1 MTQYNPLNV
10 KLYYLQLYKLKSRI
24 KNSTKVTLYLSSN
37 ATGSSNNETN
47 FPHDLLWANTE
58 ILRIRKTFAKSLS
71 ANIELSKTQ
80 LSKTGQSGF
89 LGKLLEWLQKT
100 CSPLTGNILKPL
112 GKNVLVLLGLTAAVS
127 ATDVDAADV
136 AIQKKKN
143 WRIWFIDKYVGEIIR
158 NESKDQKGGF
168 LGMLLGTLG
177 AIGIRKSISRSR
189 NS

>member
-1 MTQYNPLNV
+1 MV
-10 KLYYLQLYKLKSRI
+10 GG
-24 KNSTKVTLYLSSN
+24 SN
-37 ATGSSNNETN
+37 DETN
-47 FPHDLLWANTE
+47 FPHKSLLTNAQVSK
-58 ILRIRKTFAKSLS
+58 LRKTFSNSSS

-177 AIGIRKSISRSR
+177 AIGIRKSINRSR